1 MPIETPQGNLDI
13 KNATLRT
20 SNLET
25 QNIKI
30 GSIFVGTGNSL
41 EETANVGNSMSN
53 TIQFTNTHTG
63 FVTTS
68 NVGIGTNTP
77 LDTLHIN
84 GGTLFAGHIIPT
96 TNATFDIGS
105 AEKKVRDLYVDTN
118 SLWVGDTTK
127 IAFSSGKMKFK
138 RRKVNQVPRMLV
150 TLATSQSNELSTES
164 EVQSDAVTFA
174 QTIDASIS
182 TVSDLRLEHWRD
194 YAKTFDTTKTV
205 SDIFADNDDDYEA
218 VTASEAFIEVGS
230 NIFTEHSL
238 SIGKTTDPTAT
249 LDIYKED
256 TTAAGQTVISSIT
269 GVFSGSDAIT
279 GGNINNKGLLINLDS
294 SATGGTATNSEEHRL
309 WGIDVD
315 IDVTGDSDDIK
326 GGRFLVRSEMAA
338 NGTDQT
344 TNIYGIDAQGQ
355 HNGTGP
361 CTNIIGVNAR
371 SLKGSTSTGF
381 TNTMIGVQAEY
392 EINAGTCTDA
402 YAVRARF
409 DRNGGAVSNSY
420 IFYGEHLGSAT
431 TITNNYGLYVT
442 GADKHYLEGNVGIG
456 TTSPETKLD
465 IRGRLH
471 QEDGRYTFD
480 FETSRPH
487 FIDTLTEFRYVAM
500 MNDDAQYIIPNSG
513 TILYEYTPST
523 DTTTTVITA
532 TTSDNTVGTLTITA
546 GREYY
551 TNDMNPIVFVGGN
564 DGATSSSGNNF
575 NGIHTIVPYIYNG
588 YHFGMK
594 NSRYEN
600 ANFFIYAPYDD
611 VNVNIYINKGIEDT
625 PDHTINISKQT
636 VTNWIKQADGISADY
651 NITFEAVGG
660 RILMSKY
667 GDAGTKAGDHDIL
680 KPGSDLSYNFIR
692 YHQAIPSHD
701 LFDRTEYI
709 SDGFTQ
715 YSPSGVPVFTTSIGD
730 SDGGDMIT
738 QCPMELVGD
747 VYFSPHN
754 LKGFGLL
761 FMHPTQSI
769 TIEFLTSSG
778 GSWQQY
784 EVISS
789 PSKKA
794 SIHYPVFISRGTI
807 AVFITQESDKT
818 PDNIAFTTTE
828 MEYIAWRFTSNIGTF
843 LVRLESRSGPSLE
856 DEYTP
861 FGWLD
866 PSKSYK
872 IHKTIR
878 PTVPFFLK
886 TFLNN
891 GVNLNDPLQSDGVTA
906 ADQGSWYYR
915 NVIPTSFTNSINP
928 TYNTTD
934 NYFKALTN
942 PDDINTNDIE
952 VPVPGLWRVTFN
964 INMTS
969 DMVAEVRN
977 SIGVCIST
985 SGYSENEHVSNGY
998 IRNYEGHNESSVYL
1012 STIVRMTHE
1021 RRTINLMFKRI
1032 TDDTTNQINISGNS
1046 FILLE
1051 KL

>member
-1 MPIETPQGNLDI
+1 
-13 KNATLRT
+13 
-20 SNLET
+20 
-25 QNIKI
+25 
-30 GSIFVGTGNSL
+30 
-41 EETANVGNSMSN
+41 
-53 TIQFTNTHTG
+53 
-63 FVTTS
+63 
-68 NVGIGTNTP
+68 
-77 LDTLHIN
+77 
-84 GGTLFAGHIIPT
+84 
-96 TNATFDIGS
+96 
-105 AEKKVRDLYVDTN
+105 
-118 SLWVGDTTK
+118 
-127 IAFSSGKMKFK
+127 
-138 RRKVNQVPRMLV
+138 
-150 TLATSQSNELSTES
+150 
-164 EVQSDAVTFA
+164 
-174 QTIDASIS
+174 
-182 TVSDLRLEHWRD
+182 
-194 YAKTFDTTKTV
+194 
-205 SDIFADNDDDYEA
+205 
-218 VTASEAFIEVGS
+218 
-230 NIFTEHSL
+230 
-238 SIGKTTDPTAT
+238 
-249 LDIYKED
+249 
-256 TTAAGQTVISSIT
+256 
-269 GVFSGSDAIT
+269 
-279 GGNINNKGLLINLDS
+279 
-294 SATGGTATNSEEHRL
+294 
-309 WGIDVD
+309 
-315 IDVTGDSDDIK
+315 
-326 GGRFLVRSEMAA
+326 MAA
-338 NGTDQT
+338 NGQLVFTDVDKVTFKGVGNTSNAVIDTTTGKIGVGVDSPDANLHVLGNCFVSTNFELGGTMTMGTVTVRAQHELSAITATGNTTPHTVEFQNAETSLVTTGNVEVGGELSLVRLVDVGANSRTRIGSGSGGGTTINETNQIAIGEDSGYYNQGQDAIAIGRQSGWSSQSSNTVAIGTFAGAANQSSNAVAVGYQSGNVNQSLDAVAIGYQAGQSSQGDRAVAIGNGAGRAGVWGQGQEAIAIGNESGSMSQSSKAVAVGTFAGKTDQGNSAIAIGYLAGETDQGDNSIILNATGVALDST
-344 TNIYGIDAQGQ
+344 TASSFHVKPVRGGNYAASALAY
-355 HNGTGP
+355 TGDGEIVEE
-361 CTNIIGVNAR
+361 TN
-371 SLKGSTSTGF
+371 
-381 TNTMIGVQAEY
+381 MH
-392 EINAGTCTDA
+392 
-402 YAVRARF
+402 F
-409 DRNGGAVSNSY
+409 DTA
-420 IFYGEHLGSAT
+420 
-431 TITNNYGLYVT
+431 
-442 GADKHYLEGNVGIG
+442 GNVGIG

-636 VTNWIKQADGISADY
+636 VTNWIKQTDGISADY

-667 GDAGTKAGDHDIL
+667 GVASTKAGDHDIL

-692 YHQAIPSHD
+692 YHQAIYSHD

-843 LVRLESRSGPSLE
+843 LVRLESRSGSSLE

-985 SGYSENEHVSNGY
+985 SGYSENEHVSNGC